1 MKAIRLIHQSF
12 ISPIKTGS
20 PWDTDPQ
27 AAECPHVVIKD
38 GLACLTLSSATCTC
52 TQMITPWHGQPES
65 RLNPTVV
72 CLQPCSNLA
81 LGFRLKNSGDLEWWL
96 DIYSSKTYMLSI
108 CTICTRADYFRHML
122 FILISCIQLKKKK
135 KKDLQVESRG
145 GGGILIGLSGGK
157 VQPSLSLFLCVDV
170 YREEILPS

>member
-27 AAECPHVVIKD
+27 AAEYPHVVIKD

-65 RLNPTVV
+65 RLTLSHSGLLTAMQQFCSRVQIKKLRRSGMVV
-72 CLQPCSNLA
+72 GHLFFKDIHA
-81 LGFRLKNSGDLEWWL
+81 LHLYYL
-96 DIYSSKTYMLSI
+96 
-108 CTICTRADYFRHML
+108 H
-122 FILISCIQLKKKK
+122 
-135 KKDLQVESRG
+135 
-145 GGGILIGLSGGK
+145 
-157 VQPSLSLFLCVDV
+157 
-170 YREEILPS
+170 